1 VYSTDWPAQCA
12 VVIPCQN
19 EAGTIGSLVRKVR
32 RQLPSVIVVDDGS
45 NDETGKL
52 AEAAGAEVVSHE
64 TTRGKGAGLASAWQ
78 RAQARGFLWALDM
91 DGDGQ
96 HSPADI
102 PAILARAGQSVA
114 ALVVGNRM
122 AGPSG
127 MPWLR
132 RQVNRVMSRWLSR
145 LAGCE
150 WPDTQCGFRLVNLE
164 ALSPLKLRSHHFTV
178 ESEMMLAFAAAGH
191 RIAFVPIEAIYEGG
205 RSNIRPLKDTWR
217 WLRWLAGRP
226 SRF

>member
-1 VYSTDWPAQCA
+1 MCLRAGGQFSAVLAWRRSGFSYRSLVYSMDWPAQCA
-12 VVIPCQN
+12 VVIPCLN
-19 EAGTIGSLVRKVR
+19 EAGNIGGLVRKVR

-52 AEAAGAEVVSHE
+52 AEAAGAEVVHHE
-64 TTRGKGAGLASAWQ
+64 TTRGKGAALASGWQ
-78 RAQARGFLWALDM
+78 RARARGLLWALDM

-102 PAILARAGQSVA
+102 PAILARAGQREA

-132 RQVNRVMSRWLSR
+132 RQVNRVMGRWLSR
-145 LAGCE
+145 LAGYG
-150 WPDTQCGFRLVNLE
+150 WADTQDG
-164 ALSPLKLRSHHFTV
+164 
-178 ESEMMLAFAAAGH
+178 
-191 RIAFVPIEAIYEGG
+191 
-205 RSNIRPLKDTWR
+205 
-217 WLRWLAGRP
+217 
-226 SRF
+226 